1 MSKHSEAF
9 VALDTSKLRNAVA
22 IADGGRA
29 GEVRFLGEIENSTA
43 ATAKLIRKLEA
54 KYERITFCYEAG
66 PTGYE
71 LHRQIKALGHECVV
85 VAPSL
90 IPKKRGDRVKTN
102 RRDAVNLAKLLRAG
116 ELTAVWVPDR
126 RHEAMRDLTRA
137 RETAVIDLRSKRQQV
152 SAFLLRQGRWYPAGK
167 KTWTNAHMNWLASQ
181 KFEQPE
187 RRIVFEEMMF
197 AIRQAQERVERL
209 EPAIRAAVPDWS
221 LAKVV
226 TALMALRG
234 IDLISATGLLAE
246 LGDLSRFQTAPELMG
261 YLGMGSSESSTGD
274 TIKRGPITKSGNRER
289 DARSWSAPGAI
300 SIRPVLALPN
310 SRRSRQR
317 RQRCARSPG
326 RRSAVSTG
334 ATER

>member
-9 VALDTSKLRNAVA
+9 VVFDSSKLRNAVA
-22 IADGGRA
+22 IADGGRE
-29 GEVRFLGEIENSTA
+29 GEVRFLGEIDSNMA
-43 ATAKLIRKLEA
+43 AITQLVRKLEA
-54 KYERITFCYEAG
+54 NYERITFCYEAG

-71 LHRQIKALGHECVV
+71 LQRHIKALGHECLV

-90 IPKKRGDRVKTN
+90 IPKKPGDRVKTN
-102 RRDAVNLAKLLRAG
+102 RRDAMSLVKLLRAG

-137 RETAVIDLRSKRQQV
+137 RETAVIDLRAKRQQV

-167 KTWTNAHMNWLASQ
+167 KTWTKVHMEWLAQQ

-187 RRIVFEEMMF
+187 RRMVFEEMIF
-197 AIRQAQERVERL
+197 AIRQAQERVARL
-209 EPAIRAAVPDWS
+209 EQAIRAAVPDWS
-221 LAKVV
+221 LAKMV
-226 TALMALRG
+226 TAFMALRG
-234 IDLISATGLLAE
+234 IDLVSAADLAISRA
-246 LGDLSRFQTAPELMG
+246 FQPHRKSWDMSAWAARRARPAIQ
-261 YLGMGSSESSTGD
+261 SSV
-274 TIKRGPITKSGNRER
+274 
-289 DARSWSAPGAI
+289 ARSPNRVIGERAARWWSAPGATN
-300 SIRPVLALPN
+300 IRHGLVLPN

-326 RRSAVSTG
+326 RHSPISIA